1 MTKAYSAMASLKL
14 GKLQSF
20 KHMADTCLNEGKTE
34 EILEF
39 VDSNLKSNDQ
49 NARIFTGEIKDYMEG
64 DALIS
69 CELL

>member
-1 MTKAYSAMASLKL
+1 MAKAYSAMASLKL

-20 KHMADTCLNEGKTE
+20 KHMADTCFNEGKTE

-49 NARIFTGEIKDYMEG
+49 NARIFTGKI
-64 DALIS
+64 
-69 CELL
+69 